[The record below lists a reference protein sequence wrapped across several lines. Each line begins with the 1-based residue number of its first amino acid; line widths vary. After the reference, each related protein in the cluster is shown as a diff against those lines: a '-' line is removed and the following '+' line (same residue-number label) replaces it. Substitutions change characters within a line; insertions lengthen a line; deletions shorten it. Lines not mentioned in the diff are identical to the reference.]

1 MVLQTAILCFF
12 YFVNVFLYND
22 AGVSDMK
29 KRRRNEARTRG
40 VSLTTHRTPSNSH
53 NLMMSEQKQ
62 QMVLEMLRR
71 LVVLESLREIRE
83 RKQKFCSDF
92 SVEKSMLDYL
102 NFQDFR

>member
-1 MVLQTAILCFF
+1 
-12 YFVNVFLYND
+12 
-22 AGVSDMK
+22 
-29 KRRRNEARTRG
+29 
-40 VSLTTHRTPSNSH
+40 
-53 NLMMSEQKQ
+53 MMSEQMQ